1 MPIWRLSNR
10 PPNEKWHV
18 VKLDAAIAYRQITV
32 SGFLGRTPR
41 GNIAILITVFR
52 SRLKPGL
59 TEEYNAAVQR
69 MSELAETMPGYIS
82 HKTFFAE
89 DGERCTIVEFEH
101 EAGLRTWRTNAEHLA
116 AQKNARLKY
125 YTVYSAQVCT
135 LERESKFNVAEPE
148 VKARA

>member
-1 MPIWRLSNR
+1 L
-10 PPNEKWHV
+10 
-18 VKLDAAIAYRQITV
+18 
-32 SGFLGRTPR
+32 
-41 GNIAILITVFR
+41 LITVFR

-82 HKTFFAE
+82 HKTFLAS

-101 EAGLRTWRTNAEHLA
+101 EDGLRTWRTNAEHLT

-125 YTVYSAQVCT
+125 YTEYSVQVCT
-135 LERESKFNVAEPE
+135 LDRESRFNEAKTG
-148 VKARA
+148 VKVRT

>member
-1 MPIWRLSNR
+1 LQRWRLA
-10 PPNEKWHV
+10 PLQEG
-18 VKLDAAIAYRQITV
+18 DIT
-32 SGFLGRTPR
+32 L
-41 GNIAILITVFR
+41 LITVFR

-82 HKTFFAE
+82 HKTFLAS

-101 EAGLRTWRTNAEHLA
+101 EDGLRTWRTNAEHLT

-125 YTVYSAQVCT
+125 YTEYSVQVCT
-135 LERESKFNVAEPE
+135 LDRESRFNEAKTG
-148 VKARA
+148 VKVRT